1 MKLLIDIL
9 GFFACGGIGL
19 AGGYLLRMAQE
30 TKKEEPI
37 NEDITNCKNIEYNED
52 SLFRNLKKSNEKL
65 GFIFGAP
72 GAGNGYIY
80 KNEIFEAFVGT
91 NDVVFTIDEG
101 DSKTVAKKLGGI
113 ILDKCDIQT
122 KLDTADNYRLIN
134 FDIASKDEKVVE
146 VMFDYINK
154 RAENSPVT
162 LLIREFHL
170 IANNPVLFAKFKNL
184 FEQNNI
190 KAILEDFSLSD
201 LCENEDVTDFISK
214 SKNFILLTQSPMDRK
229 IIEEKLEISDE
240 LLENIKNAEPGF
252 GLIIHNGNIEKYRT
266 KIDRTSALYLLY
278 TSHPD
283 EII

>member
-1 MKLLIDIL
+1 MKLLMEIL

-113 ILDKCDIQT
+113 ILDMCDIQT
-122 KLDTADNYRLIN
+122 KLDEADNYRLIN

-146 VMFDYINK
+146 IMFDYINK

-170 IANNPVLFAKFKNL
+170 IANNSVLFTKFKNL

-201 LCENEDVTDFISK
+201 LCENEDVTD
-214 SKNFILLTQSPMDRK
+214 
-229 IIEEKLEISDE
+229 
-240 LLENIKNAEPGF
+240 GF
-252 GLIIHNGNIEKYRT
+252 KYEV
-266 KIDRTSALYLLY
+266 Y
-278 TSHPD
+278 PD
-283 EII
+283 